1 MNAQVRELPF
11 FRPMRMEDVDTVVSV
26 EWQVYP
32 FPWTRGN
39 FRDSLNAGYSCW
51 VYEQDGC
58 LIGYGIMMVVVG
70 EAHLLNIAVSRD
82 WQGKG
87 MGRRMLQHLIRMAR
101 EHGAEYMYLE
111 VRPSNLVAR
120 RLYESVGFNEIG
132 WRKNYYPADD
142 GREDAV
148 IMGLDL

>member
-51 VYEQDGC
+51 VYEQGGC

-87 MGRRMLQHLIRMAR
+87 MGRRMLQHLIRVAR
-101 EHGAEYMYLE
+101 EHRAEYMYLE

-120 RLYESVGFNEIG
+120 RLYESIGFNEIG